1 MKLILLL
8 ILTYISLFSQE
19 VKVRENYNNELSSMV
34 GNLTSSNIFLIYLS
48 QDLIYNS
55 FEKKDLKDSE
65 LKQLV
70 SNLDDISSQIDIN
83 LKELYQIVESQ
94 KDADLILKIVNV
106 FDELKLSNNLLKIY
120 LDKNNDENKEK
131 YLNHRMIVWEKLK
144 NIN

>member
-1 MKLILLL
+1 MF
-8 ILTYISLFSQE
+8 TYVFLFSQE

-55 FEKKDLKDSE
+55 FEKKDLKDAE
-65 LKQLV
+65 LKQLI

-144 NIN
+144 NID